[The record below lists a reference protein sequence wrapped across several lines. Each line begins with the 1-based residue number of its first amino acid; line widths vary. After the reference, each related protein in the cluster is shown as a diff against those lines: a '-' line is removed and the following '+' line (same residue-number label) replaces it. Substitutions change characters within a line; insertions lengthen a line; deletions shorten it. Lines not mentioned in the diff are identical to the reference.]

1 MSLRGAGARCAG
13 TGAFDGAAR
22 CCYNRVLD
30 GWRWASLTCPLPRL
44 YAGRDRGRHGAGDPS
59 LETGLMSYH
68 LGRISHLPIGRLI
81 VVSNRLPNVL
91 MDEEVGAWRAHPSSG
106 GLVTALSPVLEE
118 VGGLWI
124 GWRGTA
130 KGARSEEPV
139 AIGSSGAGYTLKS
152 VGLTAEEI
160 DRYYY
165 GFSNE
170 VVWPLFHD
178 LQSRCNFDPAYWHA
192 YRAVSRKFAQ
202 AIAESATENDLVW
215 VHDYHLMLVAREL
228 RNMGVKARVAF
239 FLHIPFPPLDMYMKL
254 PWRQDILEGL
264 LEYDLVGFQTVRD
277 RNNLTYC
284 VENLMKSRHIDVRKR
299 VTTITMPHREVMVG
313 AFPISIDFRG
323 FARQAGQEAVTRKS
337 QELRQAMPYGQIL
350 LGIDRLDYSK
360 GIPERLRA
368 FGNALETFPQ
378 LQGKVSLLQ
387 IVVPSREDIPEYQE
401 LKAEIDLLVGEIN
414 GRFTRP
420 GWIPI
425 HYMFRGLE
433 RTELLAYY
441 RAADIAL
448 VTPLKD
454 GMNLIAKEYCAANLG
469 GNGVLILSEFA
480 GAATQL
486 GSQSL
491 LVNPYDIEGMAGAI
505 WRAFNMGGE
514 ERRLRMRRLRQ
525 SVGRRDVFWWL
536 DSFLR
541 SAVAG
546 GRPGEMDFPAPGVL

>member
-1 MSLRGAGARCAG
+1 MLKAE
-13 TGAFDGAAR
+13 
-22 CCYNRVLD
+22 V
-30 GWRWASLTCPLPRL
+30 
-44 YAGRDRGRHGAGDPS
+44 
-59 LETGLMSYH
+59 MSYH
-68 LGRISHLPIGRLI
+68 KGRIGQLPIDRLI
-81 VVSNRLPNVL
+81 VVSNRLPNVV

-106 GLVTALSPVLEE
+106 GLVTALTPVLLER
-118 VGGLWI
+118 GGVWI
-124 GWRGTA
+124 GWRGTSQ
-130 KGARSEEPV
+130 GAHSDEP
-139 AIGSSGAGYTLKS
+139 IAGTSRGVTYTLKS
-152 VGLTAEEI
+152 VMLSEEEI
-160 DRYYY
+160 DRYYA

-192 YRAVSRKFAQ
+192 YRAVNRKFAQ
-202 AIAESATENDLVW
+202 AIAESVTANDLVW
-215 VHDYHLMLVAREL
+215 VHDYHLMLVAKEL
-228 RNMGVKARVAF
+228 HSMGVKARVAF
-239 FLHIPFPPLDMYMKL
+239 FLHIPFPSLDMYMKL

-264 LEYDLVGFQTVRD
+264 LEYDLVGFQTLRD
-277 RNNLTYC
+277 RNNLTHC

-299 VTTITMPHREVMVG
+299 VSTITMPQREVMVG
-313 AFPISIDFRG
+313 AFPISIDFRE
-323 FARQAGQEAVTRKS
+323 FAREAAQEAVATRRR
-337 QELRQAMPYGQIL
+337 ELRRALPNRQIM

-368 FGNALETFPQ
+368 FGNALGRFEE
-378 LQGKVSLLQ
+378 LRGKVSLLQ

-401 LKAEIDLLVGEIN
+401 LKAEVELLVGEIN

-441 RAADIAL
+441 RAADVAL

-454 GMNLIAKEYCAANLG
+454 GMNLIAKEYCAANVD

-486 GSQSL
+486 GSQSM

-505 WRAFNMGGE
+505 WRAFNMGGG

-525 SVGRRDVFWWL
+525 SIGRRDVFWWL

-541 SAVAG
+541 SAVAA
-546 GRPGEMDFPAPGVL
+546 GRTAEMDLPAPGVP